1 MEQSKLIELLKTF
14 TASEL
19 LAFRDFVASPYF
31 NKREEL
37 VLLYAYLKK
46 AAADGYPEARLTRE
60 RLFAAAFPGEGF
72 VEARFYH
79 TMSRLYQCAT
89 QFIQVEQQEAMPWA
103 GAIAGASSFYRRKL
117 PRHFLRAAAQA
128 KERMEEQTMRDHH
141 YFHGRFQIASL
152 EELYFSDLTDTTNSG
167 QSIQAASDFL
177 DRYYLARKLRFL
189 CVMLDRRHFLG
200 VESRLDMQAEI
211 MQFLENHACLSEPAI
226 AVYHAVM
233 LAQTEAEPRPH
244 FDRFLRWWRESAA
257 VFTPY
262 DQKTQLGLAVNF
274 CIQQIRKGD
283 KSYAEPLADLYREGL
298 ERQLLLEEGRISP
311 WTFKNIV
318 KLNLGLQ
325 RYEWVEH
332 FVVAYS
338 HALQEEE
345 REDALHFNLA
355 ELYYHQGNLEQ
366 AQLHLVRV
374 EFAQWRYG
382 LGAKTLLAKIY
393 YETKEWEALETL
405 LSSFGAYL
413 QRNQRIPRDVK
424 TPYLNFVRI
433 LQKITVL
440 PASRRVALLDK
451 IRATRS
457 LTERSWLESLIK
469 PAK

>member
-1 MEQSKLIELLKTF
+1 LEQSKLIELLKTF

-46 AAADGYPEARLTRE
+46 VAAEGYPEVRITRE
-60 RLFAAAFPGEGF
+60 RLFAAAFPGEAF
-72 VEARFYH
+72 VEARLYH
-79 TMSRLYQCAT
+79 TMSRLYQCAMR
-89 QFIQVEQQEAMPWA
+89 FIQVEAQDEKPWS
-103 GAIAGASSFYRRKL
+103 GAIAGAASLYRRKL
-117 PRHFLRAAAQA
+117 PRHYSRAALRGR
-128 KERMEEQTMRDHH
+128 EILEEQTTRDHH
-141 YFHGRFQIASL
+141 YFLGQFHISAL
-152 EELYFSDLTDTTNSG
+152 EELYFSDLTDTTKSG

-177 DRYYLARKLRFL
+177 DRYYLSRKLRFL

-200 VESRLDMQAEI
+200 VESRMELYAGV
-211 MQFLENHACLSEPAI
+211 MQFLEGHAYLSEPAI
-226 AVYHAVM
+226 AVYHAMV
-233 LAQTEAEPRPH
+233 LAQTEAEPRLH
-244 FDRFLRWWRESAA
+244 FDRFLRWWRESVT

-298 ERQLLLEEGRISP
+298 ERRLLLEEGRISP

-318 KLNLGLQ
+318 KLNLGLR
-325 RYEWVEH
+325 RYDWVES
-332 FVVAYS
+332 FVLAYS
-338 HALQEEE
+338 SALHEDE
-345 REDALHFNLA
+345 REDAMHFNLA
-355 ELYYHQGNLEQ
+355 ELYYHQGNFEQ

-393 YETKEWEALETL
+393 CETREQEALDTL

-413 QRNQRIPRDVK
+413 QRNQRIPKDVK
-424 TPYLNFVRI
+424 MPYLNFVRI

-440 PASRRVALLDK
+440 PASRRGGLLDK
-451 IRATRS
+451 IRATGS
-457 LTERSWLESLIK
+457 LTERSWLETLVK

>member
-46 AAADGYPEARLTRE
+46 AAADGYPEGRLTRE
-60 RLFAAAFPGEGF
+60 RLFAAAFPGEDF
-72 VEARFYH
+72 VEAKLYH
-79 TMSRLYQCAT
+79 TMSRLYQCAIR
-89 QFIQVEQQEAMPWA
+89 FIQVEQQEDMPWS
-103 GAIAGASSFYRRKL
+103 GVIAGAASLYRRKL
-117 PRHFLRAAAQA
+117 PRHFRRAAMQG
-128 KERMEEQTMRDHH
+128 RVILEEQATRDHH
-141 YFHGRFQIASL
+141 YFLAQFHISAL
-152 EELYFSDLTDTTNSG
+152 EELFFSDLTDATNSG

-189 CVMLDRRHFLG
+189 CVMLDRHHFLG

-226 AVYHAVM
+226 AVYHALM

-244 FDRFLRWWRESAA
+244 FDRFLRWWREAA
-257 VFTPY
+257 TKFTPY

-325 RYEWVEH
+325 RYDWVEH
-332 FVVAYS
+332 FVLAYS

-345 REDALHFNLA
+345 REDAMHFNLA
-355 ELYYHQGNLEQ
+355 ELYYHQRNFEQ
-366 AQLHLVRV
+366 AQFHLVRV

-405 LSSFGAYL
+405 LSSFGGYL
-413 QRNQRIPRDVK
+413 QRNQRIPKDVK
-424 TPYLNFVRI
+424 IPYLNFVRI
-433 LQKITVL
+433 LQKICLLSV
-440 PASRRVALLDK
+440 SRRGGLLDK
-451 IRATRS
+451 IRVTRS
-457 LTERSWLESLIK
+457 LTERSWLEEVVLK
-469 PAK
+469 KR